1 MNLNIKKIL
10 RKVKPGSNAV
20 SLLVLIVFSYATWY
34 MIDNIKVETEDVP
47 DYSEL
52 TINPYKKFE
61 NLVRKTKLREVINS
75 EQFKELNYEDNL
87 IKEYESKKEGNLFL
101 KKF

>member
-1 MNLNIKKIL
+1 MNLNIKKFL
-10 RKVKPGSNAV
+10 RKVKPGSNVV

-47 DYSEL
+47 DYVEL

-75 EQFKELNYEDNL
+75 EQFKELNYEDDL